1 MTRQNAH
8 RMPESMEKIMDR
20 WDIAKENCV
29 QDKRDGAYDDHR
41 LLR

>member
-20 WDIAKENCV
+20 WDIAKENGV
-29 QDKRDGAYDDHR
+29 QDKRYGAYNDHR

>member
-8 RMPESMEKIMDR
+8 RMPESMEEIMDGR
-20 WDIAKENCV
+20 DIAKENCV
-29 QDKRDGAYDDHR
+29 QDKRYGAYNDHR